1 MATDERDAA
10 GRGPGSAG
18 VSFIHTRNGRTTGWA
33 RVAAVT
39 AAALL
44 ATSLGQ
50 APALA
55 HQFQVVVVESES
67 QASTDARRGFRVA
80 VDQSPDVSH
89 PPGQDGGDH
98 LGGVDVELL
107 SLDLTGTGRQTADRI
122 RRLVDDG
129 AAAVLLLT
137 GGPAVEAV
145 IEAASAQSTLVIS
158 GTLSPPASSTDPRI
172 ELRLKPP
179 EQRDRVRTEA
189 FVVAFIDA
197 YEVAPT
203 DAALLGYDVG
213 LLLDGLVRQV
223 GEELRSP
230 ARVMAAARLASSD
243 LVASG
248 LDVHD
253 NGASESERGP
263 DVPTESSPRR
273 PVVAAMLAS
282 AALAAIVGAVLV
294 ALRHRGPRRSRARP
308 PPDRRPG
315 GCRR

>member
-1 MATDERDAA
+1 M
-10 GRGPGSAG
+10 
-18 VSFIHTRNGRTTGWA
+18 
-33 RVAAVT
+33 
-39 AAALL
+39 
-44 ATSLGQ
+44 
-50 APALA
+50 
-55 HQFQVVVVESES
+55 VVESES

-107 SLDLTGTGRQTADRI
+107 SLDLTGTGQQTADRT

-145 IEAASAQSTLVIS
+145 VEAASARSTLVIS

-189 FVVAFIDA
+189 FTVAFREA
-197 YEVAPT
+197 HEVAPT

-230 ARVMAAARLASSD
+230 ARVMAAVRLASSD
-243 LVASG
+243 LVASR
-248 LDVHD
+248 LEVQD
-253 NGASESERGP
+253 NGASGSEGGP
-263 DVPTESSPRR
+263 DAPTETSPRR
-273 PVVAAMLAS
+273 AVVAAMLAV
-282 AALAAIVGAVLV
+282 AASIAIVGALF
-294 ALRHRGPRRSRARP
+294 ARRRRQASASSASRSTS
-308 PPDRRPG
+308 G
-315 GCRR
+315 LL